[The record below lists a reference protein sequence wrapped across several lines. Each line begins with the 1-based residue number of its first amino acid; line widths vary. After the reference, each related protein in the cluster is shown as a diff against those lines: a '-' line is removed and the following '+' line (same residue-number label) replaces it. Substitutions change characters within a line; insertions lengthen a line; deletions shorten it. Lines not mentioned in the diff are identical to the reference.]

1 MKERVERDASASA
14 SASASAQ
21 EREKIVVGGKE
32 GAHQRQV
39 FIPEHTGVCFK
50 LQTWHA
56 HPHVWFF
63 GELDPKDAWMLS
75 GDQMSVSWPLRTFS
89 SLCPLHMSINSP
101 TMSST

>member
-32 GAHQRQV
+32 GAHRRQV
-39 FIPEHTGVCFK
+39 FIPEPTGVCFE

-56 HPHVWFF
+56 HQHVWFL
-63 GELDPKDAWMLS
+63 GEPGPKDACMLS
-75 GDQMSVSWPLRTFS
+75 GDQIIVSWLLHTFQPS
-89 SLCPLHMSINSP
+89 VHCICL
-101 TMSST
+101 